1 MCLTLDF
8 TGGRVLTFLCGSEVR
23 GRSISDGS
31 AVNSIGGGAACDR
44 CGGGAGRPYHRVYRA
59 LGFRRPSNHFGGMFF
74 ASHSL

>member
-31 AVNSIGGGAACDR
+31 AVNSIGGGA
-44 CGGGAGRPYHRVYRA
+44 GRPYHRVYRA